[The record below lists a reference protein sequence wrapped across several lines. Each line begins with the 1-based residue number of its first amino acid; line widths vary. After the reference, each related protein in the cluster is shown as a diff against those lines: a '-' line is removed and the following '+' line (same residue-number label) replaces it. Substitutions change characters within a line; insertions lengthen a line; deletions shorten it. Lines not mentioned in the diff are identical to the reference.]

1 MVTTAEG
8 FTRAQL
14 RQLSRMA
21 ERQQERL
28 RGGRFWRQ
36 LDFLISLAL
45 LVVLAFGVRAFVA
58 EPVRVDGDS
67 MYPTLQHGEHM
78 FVEKVSYWF
87 RAPARGDVIICYY
100 PGYTESC
107 VKRVIATGGE
117 TVEIRDGLVYVDGQP
132 LDESA
137 YWTGTVVGDFGPL
150 TVPAGEVF
158 VLGDNRNVS
167 KDSRNPSVGTIP
179 RDQIVGRVR
188 AVFLPV
194 SEAHWL

>member
-87 RAPARGDVIICYY
+87 LAPARGDVIICYY

-117 TVEIRDGLVYVDGQP
+117 TVEIRGGLVYVDGQP

>member
-1 MVTTAEG
+1 M
-8 FTRAQL
+8 
-14 RQLSRMA
+14 
-21 ERQQERL
+21 
-28 RGGRFWRQ
+28 
-36 LDFLISLAL
+36 
-45 LVVLAFGVRAFVA
+45 
-58 EPVRVDGDS
+58 
-67 MYPTLQHGEHM
+67 
-78 FVEKVSYWF
+78 
-87 RAPARGDVIICYY
+87 
-100 PGYTESC
+100 
-107 VKRVIATGGE
+107 IATGGE
-117 TVEIRDGLVYVDGQP
+117 TVEIRGGLVYVDGQP

>member
-87 RAPARGDVIICYY
+87 RAPARSSVII
-100 PGYTESC
+100 
-107 VKRVIATGGE
+107 RA
-117 TVEIRDGLVYVDGQP
+117 
-132 LDESA
+132 
-137 YWTGTVVGDFGPL
+137 
-150 TVPAGEVF
+150 
-158 VLGDNRNVS
+158 
-167 KDSRNPSVGTIP
+167 IP
-179 RDQIVGRVR
+179 R
-188 AVFLPV
+188 AA
-194 SEAHWL
+194 SSA